1 MGLGLRKGVLNE
13 TQFTISPAR
22 GLFISLQTLQRSCSY
37 ILSSLRE
44 SCLLLESP
52 LCLVTF
58 CQEMFI
64 TGAGQRRGKGLGRG
78 EEKSMS
84 LIRLLD

>member
-1 MGLGLRKGVLNE
+1 MRFSSPSLLPGPE
-13 TQFTISPAR
+13 T
-22 GLFISLQTLQRSCSY
+22 FISLQTLQRSCSY

-58 CQEMFI
+58 CHEMFI